1 MRATTIFGTLAVTI
15 TTWLVLSIF
24 SAAFADTTTDGYTI
38 RDHYRSIINQQ
49 PYTVNI
55 CRDVQVRGD
64 RTGDMLSGA
73 IIGGI
78 IGNNI
83 TKNIPD
89 GGTAGAIIGGLLG
102 RQGSNS
108 TGGTRRECNTET
120 RYTESQEEV
129 YSHSIITFV
138 TNGKRYKV
146 KFKK

>member
-1 MRATTIFGTLAVTI
+1 MRATTIFGTLTI
-15 TTWLVLSIF
+15 ATTIWIVLGI
-24 SAAFADTTTDGYTI
+24 ANAFADTTTEGYTI
-38 RDHYRSIINQQ
+38 RDHYRSVINQQ

-55 CRDVQVRGD
+55 CRDVQVSGD

-83 TKNIPD
+83 TKNLPD

-102 RQGSNS
+102 RQGSTAS
-108 TGGTRRECNTET
+108 GGTRRECNTET

-129 YSHSIITFV
+129 YSHSVIAFV
-138 TNGKRYKV
+138 NNGKRYKV